1 LLTAS
6 GKIERTSGPGQEV
19 FGRALSDG
27 LARRS
32 CRTTFAMIGDRHLS
46 VGVTL
51 RAVQGD
57 GELFKGRDRRPLWIS
72 YSRDD
77 HGALRY
83 DFQDSRSVG
92 PFNRLQ
98 IVPP

>member
-1 LLTAS
+1 MLTAS
-6 GKIERTSGPGQEV
+6 GKIERTNGPGQEV
-19 FGRALSDG
+19 FDRALSDR
-27 LARRS
+27 LARGS
-32 CRTTFAMIGDRHLS
+32 SKAAFAMIGDRHPS
-46 VGVTL
+46 VGVPL
-51 RAVQGD
+51 SAAQGD
-57 GELFKGRDRRPLWIS
+57 GELFKGRDRGPLSIS

-83 DFQDSRSVG
+83 DFHDSRSVG